1 MLVRLTAKESKEKK
15 ALENP
20 GAGAFLARMGGEG
33 AGLPFY
39 AFLDGR
45 GRKIADSKSK
55 SLPGGANIGFPLTP
69 DEVRAF
75 AELLKTAAPRMS
87 DKEREAV
94 AAYLSKKE
102 PRSGP

>member
-1 MLVRLTAKESKEKK
+1 MPVRLTAKEGPKTK

-45 GRKIADSKSK
+45 GGKVADSRA
-55 SLPGGANIGFPLTP
+55 LPGGANIGFPLTP

-75 AELLKTAAPRMS
+75 ADLLKKAAPRMS
-87 DKEREAV
+87 DKERETI
-94 AAYLSKKE
+94 AAHLSRKG
-102 PRSGP
+102 PR

>member
-1 MLVRLTAKESKEKK
+1 MPVRLTAKEAPDKR

-39 AFLDGR
+39 AFLDGK
-45 GRKIADSKSK
+45 GKKVADSRA
-55 SLPGGANIGFPLTP
+55 LPGGANIGFPLTP

-75 AELLKTAAPRMS
+75 ADLLKKAAPRMT
-87 DKEREAV
+87 DKERETV
-94 AAYLSKKE
+94 AAYLSRKQ
-102 PRSGP
+102 PR

>member
-1 MLVRLTAKESKEKK
+1 MLVRLTAKESQEKK

-20 GAGAFLARMGGEG
+20 GAGAYLARMGGEG

-39 AFLDGR
+39 TFLDGR
-45 GRKIADSKSK
+45 GRKVADSK

-75 AELLKTAAPRMS
+75 AELLKKAAPRLS
-87 DKEREAV
+87 DKERETV
-94 AAYLSKKE
+94 AAYLSRKE
-102 PRSGP
+102 PQSGP

>member
-1 MLVRLTAKESKEKK
+1 MPVRLTAKEAPEKK

-45 GRKIADSKSK
+45 GRKVADSR

-75 AELLKTAAPRMS
+75 ADLLKKATPRMS
-87 DKEREAV
+87 EKEREAV

-102 PRSGP
+102 PRQRP